1 MSKTD
6 HSFENYIYR
15 VDKFVVPAAAR
26 REFLDRVRQ
35 THDILRRQIGFIRD
49 LILEQSAGPGEFNFV
64 TLVEWQNAAVL
75 ADVRA
80 AVAAFHK
87 EIAFD
92 PQELFTR
99 VGIKADV
106 GNYARITET

>member
-6 HSFENYIYR
+6 HFFEAHVYR

-26 REFLDRVRQ
+26 REVLDRVRQ
-35 THDILRRQIGFIRD
+35 THEILRRQTGFIRD

-75 ADVRA
+75 AHVRA
-80 AVAAFHK
+80 AVAAFHE

-99 VGIKADV
+99 LGIKADM
-106 GNYARITET
+106 GTYAPVAE

>member
-6 HSFENYIYR
+6 HSFESHVYR

-35 THDILRRQIGFIRD
+35 THEVLRRQTGFIRD

-64 TLVEWQNAAVL
+64 TLVEWESEAVL

-92 PQELFTR
+92 PQERLTR
-99 VGIKADV
+99 LGIKADIGIYV
-106 GNYARITET
+106 RITES

>member
-6 HSFENYIYR
+6 HSFESHVYR

-35 THDILRRQIGFIRD
+35 THEVLRRQTGFIRD

-64 TLVEWQNAAVL
+64 TLVEWESEAVL

-99 VGIKADV
+99 HGIKADI
-106 GNYARITET
+106 GIYAGITES